1 MIKLMSFLAVIRKKV
16 SSLFCSCNSIQK
28 ELDLRKRPLRKKEGG
43 SVLLALVIALVIMV
57 IFIVTAQVY
66 VQASASLL
74 GFRNEIP
81 KVGATPSL
89 QQPTQ
94 E

>member
-1 MIKLMSFLAVIRKKV
+1 
-16 SSLFCSCNSIQK
+16 
-28 ELDLRKRPLRKKEGG
+28 
-43 SVLLALVIALVIMV
+43 MV